1 MPHHRSVFILYAVVL
16 GLALGLV
23 TGGRLSRLG
32 ALHFRW
38 APVMAVGLVVQL
50 ALFSSP
56 IGNALGD
63 AAPWVYLGS
72 TVLVLVAVARNVAI
86 PGMAIVVVGGA
97 CNALA
102 ILANGG
108 YMPVGSAALAAMGRA
123 EQVGYSNSRLVDD
136 VRLWPLT
143 DVFTMP
149 TWMPA
154 ANIFSVGD
162 VLIGVGVAVAI
173 VMAMHGRIRD
183 ASSVDGPTAGD
194 AQSASAAAV
203 R

>member
-1 MPHHRSVFILYAVVL
+1 VFILYAVVL

-108 YMPVGSAALAAMGRA
+108 YMPVGSAALAAMGRP

-143 DVFTMP
+143 DVFAMP

-154 ANIFSVGD
+154 ANVLSVGD

-173 VMAMHGRIRD
+173 VMAMHGRLRGS
-183 ASSVDGPTAGD
+183 ARGDGPAAGD
-194 AQSASAAAV
+194 APSAPAAAV

>member
-1 MPHHRSVFILYAVVL
+1 
-16 GLALGLV
+16 V
-23 TGGRLSRLG
+23 TGGRISRL
-32 ALHFRW
+32 AMLRFRW
-38 APVMAVGLVVQL
+38 APAIVLGLVVQL
-50 ALFSSP
+50 GLFSSP
-56 IGNALGD
+56 LGDALGP

-86 PGMAIVVVGGA
+86 PGLALVVVGGA

-108 YMPVGSAALAAMGRA
+108 YMPVGSAALAAMGRPEA
-123 EQVGYSNSRLVDD
+123 VGYSNSRLVED

-143 DVFTMP
+143 DVFAMP

-154 ANIFSVGD
+154 ANVFSVGD
-162 VLIGVGVAVAI
+162 VLIGVGVAAAI
-173 VMAMHGRIRD
+173 VLAMHERGETGAPVVAAD
-183 ASSVDGPTAGD
+183 ATVEPGERARP
-194 AQSASAAAV
+194 SAAPV

>member
-1 MPHHRSVFILYAVVL
+1 MFILYAVVI
-16 GLALGLV
+16 GLALGLA

-32 ALHFRW
+32 QLHFRW
-38 APVMAVGLVVQL
+38 APVIAVGMVVQL

-56 IGNALGD
+56 LGDALGD
-63 AAPWVYLGS
+63 AAPWLYLGS
-72 TVLVLVAVARNVAI
+72 TVLVLAAVARNIAI

-108 YMPVGSAALAAMGRA
+108 YMPVGAGALAAMGRA

-143 DVFTMP
+143 DVFAMP

-154 ANIFSVGD
+154 ANVFSVGD

-173 VMAMHGRIRD
+173 VLAMHGRIRGV
-183 ASSVDGPTAGD
+183 AATAPAGAGD
-194 AQSASAAAV
+194 APSAPATAV